1 MKKIYLFPIL
11 AILFFTSCEKVI
23 DIDVPS
29 IEPKLIIDASF
40 EVLFDETPVIA
51 NTVVKLSLSA
61 DYFDDEIPAVTNATV
76 FLTNLSDNTIINFSD
91 ANADGNYKPINSF
104 VPVDDVE
111 YELTIIYDNETY
123 KGKATKV
130 KSNPF
135 TEVIQGDETL
145 FSGDEIQLKITFQDT
160 PIIENYYL
168 FDFDDNLFLSIDD
181 RFFNGSLYNFS
192 YFYRDEDLELPKTVN
207 LKMSGI
213 TKEYYTYFEI
223 LVSQG
228 GQEGG
233 GPFQAVPSSLLGNMI
248 NTTNEDNFPL
258 GYFHISETDTFT
270 IELVEKTKVS
280 FIN

>member
-40 EVLFDETPVIA
+40 EVLFDESPVVA

-76 FLTNLSDNTIINFSD
+76 FLTNLSDNTIINFSEL
-91 ANADGNYKPINSF
+91 NSDGDYMPNFNSNF
-104 VPVDDVE
+104 IPEDDVE

-130 KSNPF
+130 KSTPF

-145 FSGDEIQLKITFQDT
+145 FSGKETELKITFKDA
-160 PIIENYYL
+160 PIVENYYL
-168 FDFDDNLFLSIDD
+168 FNFDRDLFLSIDD
-181 RFFNGSLYNFS
+181 RYFNGSDYNFS
-192 YFYRDEDLELPKTVN
+192 FFYQEDDIELPATVN
-207 LKMSGI
+207 LRMSGI

-223 LVSQG
+223 LINQS
-228 GQEGG
+228 GQNSG

-258 GYFHISETDTFT
+258 GYFHISETDTYT
-270 IELVEKTKVS
+270 INLVEK
-280 FIN
+280 N